1 MESPDSPAAASL
13 SDLGAEAAVPT
24 KPERPP
30 LDLPM
35 DEKTFGQW
43 KLRIAA
49 SKDVAKTKRDEWKA
63 YVRAYMARYLDASP
77 NRHQICVPLEYAYV
91 QFKAAALAFQVP
103 EVHLKPKNP
112 QSAPAVPVFQAA
124 LNHEL
129 GPENADVKGCLDAC
143 LIDVLTCGIA
153 ASVIGYMPHLRT
165 RQVPVMQ
172 PAPPDPTTGIAPVDP
187 MTGQPAMVQ
196 VMQEEQYIAAEE
208 YFWSQLPPEDLL
220 VPVEFVGSNFDRAGF
235 TGRKFELPFDQA
247 AERYG
252 VTEDT
257 VTVFTEPR
265 ETLSSD
271 TQPRRD
277 AASSKVVRGYEI
289 WYLSNVYDV
298 ASGDLPGQRRKL
310 VILEGFHAGPVEHK
324 PSPYQW
330 MGEDG
335 KLKGMEGS
343 PIHVLTLRFLPGSAY
358 PMSDVEMGL
367 PMSQEI
373 STFRT
378 QMMQRRD
385 REIPFRAYNRERM
398 DKETLEKVQTGQI
411 GDNIGVDGPPNEIF
425 GVIGAPTHTRE
436 SFEAGNVTKT
446 DFDQTWAMGNV
457 GVVEPEARTATE
469 VNKASGATEVR
480 LDNERTWVL
489 RWLVKGASKFA
500 ALLQRF
506 MDEQRFVEI
515 AGPDGL
521 PALQAWNRESVQ
533 GEFVFSARPDSAL
546 RLDADVARRQALNLY
561 NQLGKDPNVRRTEL
575 LRAVLTTYG
584 MDHSKIV
591 VETPPQEP
599 KPEPPKISLAL
610 KGEDLGNPQVLGI
623 LAQFG
628 VEIMPEIDPM
638 TGQPVQQAPQPQQQA
653 QPGAP
658 SPPHPG
664 AMPAM
669 EPINK
674 HALRGDPAVPPSV
687 N

>member
-1 MESPDSPAAASL
+1 MESPESPAAASM
-13 SDLGAEAAVPT
+13 SDLDAGAAVPT
-24 KPERPP
+24 KPARPP

-43 KLRIAA
+43 KLRIDA
-49 SKDVAKTKRDEWKA
+49 SKDVTKTKRDEWKD
-63 YVRAYMARYLDASP
+63 YVRAYMARYLDTSP
-77 NRHQICVPLEYAYV
+77 RKHQICVPLEYAYV
-91 QFKAAALAFQVP
+91 QFKAAALAFQMP
-103 EVHLKPKNP
+103 EMHLKPKNP
-112 QSAPAVPVFQAA
+112 QSAPAVPVFQAG

-129 GPENADVKGCLDAC
+129 GHENADVKACLDQC

-153 ASVIGYMPHLRT
+153 ASVIGYTPHFRT

-172 PAPPDPTTGIAPVDP
+172 DTVDP
-187 MTGQPAMVQ
+187 MGQPTRVP
-196 VMQEEQYIAAEE
+196 VMDPATGEPQMQDEEYLAAEE
-208 YFWSQLPPEDLL
+208 YFWDQMPPEDLL

-252 VTEDT
+252 VTEST
-257 VTVFTEPR
+257 VEVFTEPR

-289 WYLSNVYDV
+289 WYLSSVYDV

-310 VILEGFHAGPVEHK
+310 VILEGFEDGPVEHK

-398 DKETLEKVQTGQI
+398 DPETLEKVKTGQI

-575 LRAVLTTYG
+575 LRSVLTTYG

-591 VETPPQEP
+591 VETPPPEP

-610 KGEDLGNPQVLGI
+610 KGEDLMNPQVLGI
-623 LAQFG
+623 LAQLG
-628 VEIMPEIDPM
+628 IEIMPPIDPM
-638 TGQPVQQAPQPQQQA
+638 TGQPVPKLQPAPQPA
-653 QPGAP
+653 QPGMP

-664 AMPAM
+664 AMATM

-674 HALRGDPAVPPSV
+674 HALRGDPAAPTV

>member
-1 MESPDSPAAASL
+1 MESPDSPAAVSMTEPETL
-13 SDLGAEAAVPT
+13 VAAKPT
-24 KPERPP
+24 RPP

-49 SKDVAKTKRDEWKA
+49 SKDVAKQKRDEWKK
-63 YVRAYMARYLDASP
+63 YVRAYMARYLGVEP
-77 NRHQICVPLEYAYV
+77 TEHTVCVPLEYAYV

-112 QSAPAVPVFQAA
+112 QSAPAVPVFQAG

-129 GPENADVKGCLDAC
+129 GPENADVKACLDQC
-143 LIDVLTCGIA
+143 LIDALTCGIA
-153 ASVIGYMPHLRT
+153 ASVIGYTPHIRT
-165 RQVPVMQ
+165 RQVPVLQ
-172 PAPPDPTTGIAPVDP
+172 DQIDP
-187 MTGQPAMVQ
+187 MTGQPTRVPVIDPMTGQ
-196 VMQEEQYIAAEE
+196 PQTQDEEFIAAEE
-208 YFWSQLPPEDLL
+208 YFWDQLPPEDLL
-220 VPVEFVGSNFDRAGF
+220 MPAEFVGVKFDRAGF
-235 TGRKFELPFDQA
+235 LARRFDTPFDQA
-247 AERYG
+247 AEQWG

-257 VTVFTEPR
+257 VTIITEPP

-271 TQPRRD
+271 TQPSRD
-277 AASSKVVRGYEI
+277 TASSKRVRGYEI
-289 WYLSNVYDV
+289 WYHANVYDV
-298 ASGDLPGQRRKL
+298 ASGALPGQLRKL
-310 VILEGFHAGPVEHK
+310 VILDGFDDGPVEHK
-324 PSPYQW
+324 DSPYQW
-330 MGEDG
+330 IGQDG

-343 PIHVLTLRFLPGSAY
+343 PIHILTLRFLPGAAY

-398 DKETLEKVQTGQI
+398 DPETLEKVKTGKI
-411 GDNIGVDGPPNEIF
+411 GDNIGCDGPPNEIF
-425 GVIGAPTHTRE
+425 GVIGAPTRNRE
-436 SFEAGNVTKT
+436 SFEAGDVTKK

-575 LRAVLTTYG
+575 LRSVLTTYG
-584 MDHSKIV
+584 LDHSKIV
-591 VETPPQEP
+591 VETPPPQEP
-599 KPEPPKISLAL
+599 KPEPPKISFAF

-628 VEIMPEIDPM
+628 VEVMPPIDPV
-638 TGQPVQQAPQPQQQA
+638 TGQPVPKPQPPQ
-653 QPGAP
+653 QPGAQQQQ
-658 SPPHPG
+658 PHPG
-664 AMPAM
+664 AMPRM
-669 EPINK
+669 EPINQ
-674 HALRGDPAVPPSV
+674 HALRGDPAAPTV